1 MKYFLP
7 ISLVCLFIVFQF
19 AVWIKDKRDFV
30 ETEKEIALTFN
41 KLLTYKDDVYLS
53 NVSVISPS
61 GKMVRIDNKDKQY
74 TVLNIW
80 ATWCAP
86 CVKELPSLKRLD
98 QILPNQKGWRV
109 MAVSIDANKDIEK
122 ISAFT
127 KKLNVTNI
135 ASYYD
140 INGDL
145 QKSLNIKGLPTTL
158 ILNNHGM
165 ILYEIR
171 GDAFWHE
178 EKVVDFLNKV
188 RKFK

>member
-41 KLLTYKDDVYLS
+41 ELLTYKDDVYLS

-158 ILNNHGM
+158 ILNNHGL

>member
-41 KLLTYKDDVYLS
+41 ELLTYKDDVYLS

-98 QILPNQKGWRV
+98 QILPDQKGWRV

-158 ILNNHGM
+158 ILNNHGL